1 MAAATLALLL
11 PASALSQGEQPAP
24 DAKDKGKAS
33 KQKAAPAGPPK
44 LDARAWILIDPRDDE
59 VLASSAPNRE
69 LPIASATKLMT
80 ARLALKELRAGER
93 LKAPPYQALPA
104 ESLRGLNAGE
114 KMTTSVRVL
123 TSSELETGSARDAAL
138 PSVVRPDLEQ

>member
-1 MAAATLALLL
+1 MERDGTASRAPARGSRLAVAAATLALLL

-69 LPIASATKLMT
+69 LPIASATNVAQVEDLLGAMRLNLT
-80 ARLALKELRAGER
+80 ATQLAVLDSASRK
-93 LKAPPYQALPA
+93 PPAA
-104 ESLRGLNAGE
+104 SI
-114 KMTTSVRVL
+114 
-123 TSSELETGSARDAAL
+123 SA
-138 PSVVRPDLEQ
+138 S